1 MRKNRKTKKF
11 NMWSKTVFITK
22 FRNDKDVKWREEKRG
37 GLSPSWSTLI
47 KVIELIHRSRQ
58 INEHKDIC
66 HASAINNRVCIYEQ
80 NHIQN
85 RNFFFFFHFFQK
97 HSRTEEKKRHSDDHQ
112 RRGWGGEI
120 DRKSKRNDKT
130 MINIVSSIRFTPYL
144 PLLYSLPIL
153 SVVIPR
159 NFNRVQYYFCN
170 I

>member
-85 RNFFFFFHFFQK
+85 RNFFFSFIFFKNIQEQK
-97 HSRTEEKKRHSDDHQ
+97 RRKDIRTTIREE
-112 RRGWGGEI
+112 GGEI

-144 PLLYSLPIL
+144 PLLYSLPVL